1 VGSEFTLVVGIGMT
15 LVAMVTASAGA
26 QAPPN
31 DIDLSIVP
39 VERFTGEP
47 YELAGKRIVF
57 TSWYFIRPGGYAW
70 KDEKGQTVSVTRTI
84 PVGPW
89 DANFERKW
97 DTPRG
102 VRIVAQQPQRYG
114 PVIRSEHPWDQ
125 KAISIRQVLQDGEK
139 YRAWGGVEDMRSRVN
154 MAYYESDDG
163 LHWHRPKLGLV
174 EYDGDRQNNLVES
187 FPGGVFIDP
196 TAPTEQRYKSVG
208 GEVEISFSEFKQFA
222 ERHPDR
228 WEPRALRADR
238 KMERPILTL
247 HGFVSAD
254 GLTWRKLPE
263 PFTVEHSDTQVVAGY
278 NAQRKK
284 YFIFTRNY
292 FVGPRA
298 VAAPRDPY
306 MMSWLGE
313 MNGSGRRSIG

>member
-1 VGSEFTLVVGIGMT
+1 MGSEFTLVVGIGMT

-39 VERFTGEP
+39 PERFTGEP
-47 YELAGKRIVF
+47 YELAGRRIVF

-70 KDEKGQTVSVTRTI
+70 KDDKGQTVTVTRTI

-89 DANFERKW
+89 DAHFERKW

-174 EYDGDRQNNLVES
+174 EYDGDKQNNLVES

-196 TAPTEQRYKSVG
+196 TAP
-208 GEVEISFSEFKQFA
+208 
-222 ERHPDR
+222 P
-228 WEPRALRADR
+228 
-238 KMERPILTL
+238 
-247 HGFVSAD
+247 
-254 GLTWRKLPE
+254 
-263 PFTVEHSDTQVVAGY
+263 
-278 NAQRKK
+278 
-284 YFIFTRNY
+284 
-292 FVGPRA
+292 
-298 VAAPRDPY
+298 
-306 MMSWLGE
+306 
-313 MNGSGRRSIG
+313 